1 MKIALISDIHFGK
14 DSATKEF
21 SVPGEEVFDETTGAV
36 SLEQGLIDVLK
47 DNEAEYLFIAGD
59 LTSVGS
65 PQEYFYCEKKI
76 LEIAEKSNI
85 PKENIICSL
94 GNHDIDWHISDL
106 VEKQCENKSLPD
118 GVVKII
124 KDGYKKLSAFTPY
137 INLNDLGRY
146 NEEVDLPN
154 VYVKEASDFIV
165 FVLNTSWDC
174 NPDQEITSHGK
185 LSTVQIEWFEKTAQR
200 YIDDNRYKIVLMHH
214 HPYQYAYAFPYF
226 DCSMIEDGSEF
237 LTAAAKNKINLV
249 LHGHRH
255 HPTTK
260 TIMEGRW
267 SAPITFLCAGSL
279 SVNYMQRSGSPNT
292 VHIIDI
298 KCGEKVIDLYNYEYS
313 LSEGWKPL
321 YKYSNEKP
329 LDYKMHLG
337 KIIGDKEL
345 DALVEGCIK
354 QKRNWEWDELP
365 EDIRFRPFEDVNNSF
380 RKFVGDSMVGE
391 FPKRVYIISEEEV
404 NK

>member
-65 PQEYFYCEKKI
+65 PQEYFYCENKI

-94 GNHDIDWHISDL
+94 GNHDIDWLVSDL
-106 VEKQCENKSLPD
+106 FKDQCKNKSLSD
-118 GVVKII
+118 SVINII
-124 KDGYKKLSAFTPY
+124 KDGYKQLAAFTPY
-137 INLNDLGRY
+137 INLKDLGRY
-146 NEEVDLPN
+146 NDEVNLPN

-174 NPDQEITSHGK
+174 NPGQEITSHGK
-185 LSTVQIEWFEKTAQR
+185 LSTVQIEWFEKAAQR

-214 HPYQYAYAFPYF
+214 HPYQYAYAVPYF

-237 LTAAAKNKINLV
+237 LAAAAKNKINLV

-260 TIMEGRW
+260 TLMEGRW

-321 YKYSNEKP
+321 DKYSNEKP

-337 KIIGDKEL
+337 KIIGDEEL